1 MDETGTLQEV
11 GDSVDRMYGPRG
23 LIVCGMSAEEQDAV
37 YSLIQNGLPDQVPV
51 IFVSGEMVDKS
62 LKEILSLDG
71 GYGRGQPSTTQ
82 RSMIMS
88 GFSEQELHWLIANYR
103 SLELPRPL
111 WATLTPISE
120 KWDIKHL
127 LEELAAEDASYG
139 L

>member
-1 MDETGTLQEV
+1 MEETGTFQEV
-11 GDSVDRMYGPRG
+11 GDSVARMYGPRG
-23 LIVCGMSAEEQDAV
+23 LIVCGMSAEEQEAV
-37 YSLIQNGLPDQVPV
+37 FSLIQNGLSDQLPV
-51 IFVSGEMVDKS
+51 IFVSDDMVGKS
-62 LKEILSLDG
+62 LKEILSLDAG
-71 GYGRGQPSTTQ
+71 HGKGQSSNTH

-103 SLELPRPL
+103 SLGLPRPL

-139 L
+139 S